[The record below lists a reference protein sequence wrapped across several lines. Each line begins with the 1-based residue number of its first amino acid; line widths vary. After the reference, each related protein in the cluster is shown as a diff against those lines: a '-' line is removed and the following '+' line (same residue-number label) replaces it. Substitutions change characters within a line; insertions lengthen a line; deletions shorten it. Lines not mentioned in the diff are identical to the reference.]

1 MCPACL
7 ATAATTLITAAGV
20 SSAGGFGA
28 YLAAKLLRVASA
40 PDDFQ
45 LRMQP
50 EGESHGS
57 TAHRLAR

>member
-28 YLAAKLLRVASA
+28 FLASKLLRAAS
-40 PDDFQ
+40 PEDFQ

-57 TAHRLAR
+57 TAHRLTR

>member
-7 ATAATTLITAAGV
+7 ATAATTLLTAAGV

-28 YLAAKLLRVASA
+28 FLAAKLWRAGA
-40 PDDFQ
+40 EPEDFQ

-50 EGESHGS
+50 EGENDGT
-57 TAHRLAR
+57 TAYRLAR